1 MRIKERRVLLGRIN
15 NPNRIQPMQFKH
27 LFTPRVVLLLPL
39 LPCYSPLAF
48 SQTVIPPSFAYPV
61 GAVDAAA
68 PGFRIKTVQA
78 TTSAG
83 ELPNRISR
91 AEAQLSGRLINPVT
105 QLPYVN
111 IANLETFD
119 PEGFFNE
126 ETVINYGAIPGI
138 PGSEGKKDNFAME
151 AVTYL
156 LLQPA
161 TYTMTVNSDD
171 GFRVTAGRNPDDQLG
186 SIGLGEY
193 DGGRG
198 SADTNFQ
205 FTVTAAGA
213 YGFRLIYFQ
222 GGGGANVRWSLNPTG
237 EDPAAAA
244 QVQINAVDD
253 PGAPEIPTSIKAF
266 RKVTAA
272 QPAYAELVTPAPDA
286 TRVGAT
292 PELFIRLADGSFP
305 VTPASIQLSL
315 NNTPIT
321 PAISKTGTK
330 TSVRYQVPAL
340 LASKSVQN
348 VRLSFAD
355 TSPVPAVTTKDYSF
369 TVQEYTNI
377 QLPNPP
383 IVEETFD
390 SWAEQTS
397 PPAEFT
403 QDVLDGLEPIPNTWK
418 YHGWTVEQY
427 SNSGSTWDLNN
438 PNSTAFNAW
447 VVLSRQRTLDIGV
460 ADRWEGPRRVSFV
473 AENFVNGVRVP
484 TLMSG
489 NYFYAESDQRGG
501 SQVQYLFSPDFDL
514 TGHTNTYLYFHS
526 MYEQNQDSVASVEYS
541 VDQGATWLPILYMI
555 DVVDFVKNDA
565 GELDPEATLLKPQG
579 DTARYTDP
587 VTFGSKGGYYGA
599 FIGADPATWSTLAPY
614 ISGRINDDFTESK
627 RVEFYRLPQ
636 ADNQSKVRFRF
647 AQAGTASWYF
657 GIDNFALYSTSP
669 NDSAKPKLDVTTVDG
684 KVQLTW
690 PSVAVPY
697 VLETAASLSAPV
709 WTPVT
714 GADSFGNQK
723 TKTITPAAPR
733 AFYRLRK

>member
-1 MRIKERRVLLGRIN
+1 
-15 NPNRIQPMQFKH
+15 MQFKH
-27 LFTPRVVLLLPL
+27 LFNPRVVLLPPL
-39 LPCYSPLAF
+39 LLCGSPCAF
-48 SQTVIPPSFAYPV
+48 GQTVIPPSFAYPV
-61 GAVDAAA
+61 GTVDTVA

-78 TTSAG
+78 TATAG

-91 AEAQLSGRLINPVT
+91 AEAQLAGRLINPVT
-105 QLPYVN
+105 LLPYEN
-111 IANLETFD
+111 IANLETFGPD
-119 PEGFFNE
+119 GYLNE
-126 ETVINYGAIPGI
+126 ETIINYTLIPGI
-138 PGSEGKKDNFAME
+138 PGSEGNTNNVALE

-156 LLQPA
+156 LLEPA

-171 GFRVTAGRNPDDQLG
+171 GFRVTTGRNPDDQLG

-205 FTVTAAGA
+205 FTITAAGA

-222 GGGGANVRWSLNPTG
+222 GGGGSNVRWSLNPTG
-237 EDPAAAA
+237 EDPLLSA
-244 QVQINAVDD
+244 QVLINAVDD
-253 PGAPEIPTSIKAF
+253 PGATEIPTSIKAF
-266 RKVTAA
+266 RKVTAP
-272 QPAYAELVTPAPDA
+272 QPAYAELVTPSPDA
-286 TRVGAT
+286 TRVGPA
-292 PELFIRLADGSFP
+292 PELFIRLADGDFP
-305 VTPASIQLSL
+305 VNPASIQLSL
-315 NNTPIT
+315 NNAAVTPT
-321 PAISKTGTK
+321 ISKTGTK
-330 TSVRYQVPAL
+330 TTVSYQVPSL

-355 TSPVPAVTTKDYSF
+355 TNPVPAITTKDYQF

-377 QLPNPP
+377 VLPNPP

-390 SWAEQTS
+390 SWAEQIS

-403 QDVLDGLEPIPNTWK
+403 QDVLDGLEPTPTTWK

-427 SNSGSTWDLNN
+427 SNSGSPWDLDN

-460 ADRWEGPRRVSFV
+460 LNRWEGPRRVSAV
-473 AENFVNGVRVP
+473 AENFVNGVRVSS
-484 TLMSG
+484 LMNG

-526 MYEQNQDSVASVEYS
+526 MYEQNQDNVGSVEYS
-541 VDQGATWLPILYMI
+541 IDQGVTWLPILYMI
-555 DVVDFVKNDA
+555 DVADLVKDEA
-565 GELDPEATLLKPQG
+565 GALDPEATLLKPQG
-579 DTARYTDP
+579 DTAGYTDP
-587 VTFGSKGGYYGA
+587 VTQEFKGGYYGA

-627 RVEFYRLPQ
+627 RVEYYRLPQ

-657 GIDNFALYSTSP
+657 GIDNFAVYSASP
-669 NDSAKPKLDVTTVDG
+669 NDTAKPKLDVTTVDG

-697 VLETAASLSAPV
+697 VLETAASLTDPV
-709 WTPVT
+709 WTPVA
-714 GADSFGNQK
+714 GADSLGNQK
-723 TKTITPAAPR
+723 SKTVTPTAPR

>member
-1 MRIKERRVLLGRIN
+1 
-15 NPNRIQPMQFKH
+15 MQFKH
-27 LFTPRVVLLLPL
+27 LFNPRVVLLPPL
-39 LPCYSPLAF
+39 LICGSPCAF
-48 SQTVIPPSFAYPV
+48 GQTVIPPSFAYPD

-78 TTSAG
+78 TTTAG

-91 AEAQLSGRLINPVT
+91 AEAQLADRLINPVT
-105 QLPYVN
+105 LLPYEN
-111 IANLETFD
+111 IANLE
-119 PEGFFNE
+119 GFGPDGYFNE
-126 ETVINYGAIPGI
+126 ETVINYTSIPGI
-138 PGSEGKKDNFAME
+138 PGSEGHTNNVALE
-151 AVTYL
+151 AITYL
-156 LLQPA
+156 LLEPA

-171 GFRVTAGRNPDDQLG
+171 GFRVTTGRNPDDQLG

-205 FTVTAAGA
+205 FTVTEAGA

-237 EDPAAAA
+237 EDPLLAA
-244 QVQINAVDD
+244 QVQINSVDD

-286 TRVGAT
+286 TRVGPT
-292 PELFIRLADGSFP
+292 PELIIRLADGNFP
-305 VTPASIQLSL
+305 VNPASIQLSL
-315 NNTPIT
+315 NNTPLT
-321 PAISKTGTK
+321 PTISKTGTK
-330 TSVRYQVPAL
+330 TTISYQVSSL

-355 TSPVPAVTTKDYSF
+355 TNPAPAVTTRDYLF
-369 TVQEYTNI
+369 TVQEYSNI
-377 QLPNPP
+377 VLPNPP

-390 SWAEQTS
+390 SWAEQIS

-403 QDVLDGLEPIPNTWK
+403 QNVLDGLEPTPTTWK

-427 SNSGSTWDLNN
+427 SNSGSEWDLNN

-460 ADRWEGPRRVSFV
+460 LNRWEGPRRVSAV

-484 TLMSG
+484 NLMNG

-526 MYEQNQDSVASVEYS
+526 MYEQNQDSMGSVEYS
-541 VDQGATWLPILYMI
+541 IDQGVTWLPILYMI
-555 DVVDFVKNDA
+555 DVADLVNDEA
-565 GELDPEATLLKPQG
+565 GALDPEATLLKPQG
-579 DTARYTDP
+579 DTAGYTDP
-587 VTFGSKGGYYGA
+587 VSQEFKGGYYGA

-647 AQAGTASWYF
+647 AQAGTGSWYF
-657 GIDNFALYSTSP
+657 GIDNFAVYSTSP
-669 NDSAKPKLDVTTVDG
+669 NDTAKPKLDVTTVDG

-697 VLETAASLSAPV
+697 VLETSASLTTPA
-709 WTPVT
+709 WTPVA
-714 GADSFGNQK
+714 GADSIGNQK
-723 TKTITPAAPR
+723 SKTVTPTAPR
-733 AFYRLRK
+733 AFYRLRQ

>member
-1 MRIKERRVLLGRIN
+1 
-15 NPNRIQPMQFKH
+15 MQFKH
-27 LFTPRVVLLLPL
+27 LFNPRVVLLPPL
-39 LPCYSPLAF
+39 LLCGSPCAF
-48 SQTVIPPSFAYPV
+48 GQTVIPPSFAYPV
-61 GAVDAAA
+61 GTVDTAA
-68 PGFRIKTVQA
+68 PGFRIKPVQA
-78 TTSAG
+78 TTTAG

-91 AEAQLSGRLINPVT
+91 AEAQLAGRLINPVT
-105 QLPYVN
+105 LLPYEN
-111 IANLETFD
+111 LTNLETFGPD
-119 PEGFFNE
+119 GYLNE
-126 ETVINYGAIPGI
+126 ETIINYTLIPGI
-138 PGSEGKKDNFAME
+138 PGSEGNTNNVALE

-156 LLQPA
+156 LLEPA

-171 GFRVTAGRNPDDQLG
+171 GFRVTTGRNPDDQLG

-205 FTVTAAGA
+205 FTITAAGA

-222 GGGGANVRWSLNPTG
+222 GGGGSNVRWSLNPTG
-237 EDPAAAA
+237 EDPLLAA
-244 QVQINAVDD
+244 QVLINAVDD
-253 PGAPEIPTSIKAF
+253 PGATEIPTSIKAF
-266 RKVTAA
+266 RKVTAS
-272 QPAYAELVTPAPDA
+272 QPAYAELVTPSPDA
-286 TRVGAT
+286 TRVGPA
-292 PELFIRLADGSFP
+292 PELFIRLADGDFP
-305 VTPASIQLSL
+305 VNPASIQLSL
-315 NNTPIT
+315 NNTPVT
-321 PAISKTGTK
+321 PTISKTGTK
-330 TSVRYQVPAL
+330 TTVSYQVPAL

-355 TSPVPAVTTKDYSF
+355 TNPVPGIMTGDYQF

-377 QLPNPP
+377 VLPNPP

-390 SWAEQTS
+390 SWAEQIS

-403 QDVLDGLEPIPNTWK
+403 QDVLDGLEPTPTTWK

-427 SNSGSTWDLNN
+427 SNSGSPWDLDN

-460 ADRWEGPRRVSFV
+460 LNRWEGPRRVSAV
-473 AENFVNGVRVP
+473 AENFVNGVRVSS
-484 TLMSG
+484 LMNG

-501 SQVQYLFSPDFDL
+501 SQVQHLFSPDFDL

-526 MYEQNQDSVASVEYS
+526 MYEQNQDSMGSVEYS
-541 VDQGATWLPILYMI
+541 IDQGVTWLPILYMI
-555 DVVDFVKNDA
+555 DVADFVKDEA
-565 GELDPEATLLKPQG
+565 GALDPEATLLKPQG
-579 DTARYTDP
+579 DTAGYTDP
-587 VTFGSKGGYYGA
+587 VSQEFKGGYYGA

-627 RVEFYRLPQ
+627 RVEYYRLPQ

-657 GIDNFALYSTSP
+657 GIDNFAVYSTSP
-669 NDSAKPKLDVTTVDG
+669 NDTAKPKLDVTTVDG

-697 VLETAASLSAPV
+697 VLETAASLTDPV
-709 WTPVT
+709 WTPVA
-714 GADSFGNQK
+714 GADSLGNQK
-723 TKTITPAAPR
+723 SKTVTPTAPR

>member
-1 MRIKERRVLLGRIN
+1 
-15 NPNRIQPMQFKH
+15 MQIKH
-27 LFTPRVVLLLPL
+27 LFNPRIALLFPL
-39 LPCYSPLAF
+39 LPCGSPCAF
-48 SQTVIPPSFAYPV
+48 GQTVIPPSFAYP
-61 GAVDAAA
+61 AASVDAAA

-78 TTSAG
+78 TSTAG

-91 AEAQLSGRLINPVT
+91 AEAQLAGRLINPVT
-105 QLPYVN
+105 LLPYEN
-111 IANLETFD
+111 IANLETFGPD
-119 PEGFFNE
+119 GYFNE
-126 ETVINYGAIPGI
+126 ETVINYSAFPGI
-138 PGSEGKKDNFAME
+138 PGSEGHKNNIALE

-156 LLQPA
+156 LLEPA

-171 GFRVTAGRNPDDQLG
+171 GFRVTTGLNPDDQLG
-186 SIGLGEY
+186 AIGLGEY

-205 FTVTAAGA
+205 FTVSAAGA

-253 PGAPEIPTSIKAF
+253 PGSPEIPVSIKAF
-266 RKVTAA
+266 RKVTVP
-272 QPAYAELVTPAPDA
+272 QPAFAELVTPAPAA
-286 TRVGAT
+286 TRVGPT
-292 PELFIRLADGSFP
+292 PELFIRLVDGTDFP
-305 VTPASIQLSL
+305 VNPASIQLLL
-315 NNTPIT
+315 NNTPVT
-321 PAISKTGTK
+321 PTISKTGTK
-330 TSVRYQVPAL
+330 TSVSFQVATL
-340 LASKSVQN
+340 LPSSSVQN

-355 TSPVPAVTTKDYSF
+355 TNPVPAISTRDYQF
-369 TVQEYTNI
+369 TVQEYTNLA
-377 QLPNPP
+377 LPNPP

-390 SWAEQTS
+390 SWEEQIS

-403 QDVLDGLEPIPNTWK
+403 QDVLDGLLPTPTTWK

-427 SNSGSTWDLNN
+427 SNNGSPWDLNN
-438 PNSTAFNAW
+438 PNSLAFNAW
-447 VVLSRQRTLDIGV
+447 VVLSRQRTLDIG
-460 ADRWEGPRRVSFV
+460 DLNRWEGPRRVSAV

-514 TGHTNTYLYFHS
+514 TGHTNTHLYFHS

-541 VDQGATWLPILYMI
+541 IDQGATWLPILYMI
-555 DVVDFVKNDA
+555 DVADFVNNEA
-565 GELDPEATLLKPQG
+565 GQIDPEATLLKPQG
-579 DTARYTDP
+579 DTARYTDAE
-587 VTFGSKGGYYGA
+587 TGEQKGGYYGA
-599 FIGADPATWSTLAPY
+599 FIGADPATWPTLAPF

-636 ADNQSKVRFRF
+636 ADNQPKVRFRF

-657 GIDNFALYSTSP
+657 GIDNFALYSLNP
-669 NDSAKPKLDVTTVDG
+669 NDTAKPKLDVTAVDG
-684 KVQLTW
+684 KVKLTW
-690 PSVAVPY
+690 PSVTVPY
-697 VLETAASLSAPV
+697 VLESATSLTTPV
-709 WTPVT
+709 WTPMT

-723 TKTITPAAPR
+723 TMMITPTAPR